1 MRHRLDPLL
10 RPASIAVLG
19 ASERADTVG
28 RTSVEN
34 LRRSGFTGPL
44 FAVNPRYTSVCGV
57 PCFASLAALPQT
69 VEHVVFAISDARVE
83 AALDE
88 AIAHGA
94 RALTLMSAL
103 VLAQDREP
111 QLRERVLAKI
121 RAAGLMVCGANGMG
135 FYNFT
140 DSVWICGFETRQHAR
155 AGHVTYIS
163 HSGSGMCGIVDCEER
178 IDFNLVVST
187 GQELVVSMDEYLD
200 FALDQ
205 PATRVVGLFMETAR
219 NPFGLMRAFEKA
231 RQRRI
236 PIVALKVGR
245 TDLSARLTESH
256 SGAIAGED
264 GVYQALFDR
273 YGVQRVQDMDQLAT
287 ALIMFAQPHPV
298 GAGGLVSIH
307 DSGGERQLLIDL
319 AHDAQVPLTQLN
331 AASTDKLAALL
342 DPGLPV
348 INPLD
353 AWSTGGPD
361 YHTGMQD
368 CFSALMCDPDAAF
381 GAVIHDR
388 VASGGIHPSY
398 PDYLRAGHQASGKPA
413 FLVSNR
419 QGTGADPQVIATTRA
434 GFPVID
440 GVAPFLRGAKCLLD
454 YRDYLARDPL
464 ARDQLRQQRTAP
476 ARSALL
482 PGPPAAL
489 ARWRARLEDHTT
501 LDESEALQLLG
512 EFHLPANPSGI
523 VRSAAEACAL
533 AQQLG
538 YPIVLKTA
546 MRGINHKSEQ
556 GGVQLGIRDEAGL
569 RAAYQDLASRLGP
582 RALIAPMLDAQGVEM
597 LLGMIHDEQ
606 FGPVVL
612 LGFGGVHVEA
622 LADVVYALPPFETD
636 EAGRLVQRLKN
647 AALLRSPRH
656 KRPLALDEF
665 CSVAARFS
673 ALVAELGDSLS
684 EMDLNPVIV
693 HAEGCT
699 IVDALIIARRQTL

>member
-44 FAVNPRYTSVCGV
+44 FAVNPRYSSVCGV
-57 PCFASLAALPQT
+57 PCFPSLAALPET
-69 VEHVVFAISDARVE
+69 VEHIVFAVSDERIE

-94 RALTLMSAL
+94 RAATLMSAL
-103 VLAQDREP
+103 LLAQDQEP
-111 QLRERVLAKI
+111 LLRERVLAKI
-121 RAAGLMVCGANGMG
+121 RAAKLVVCGANGMG

-140 DSVWICGFETRQHAR
+140 DSVWVCGFETREHAR
-155 AGHVTYIS
+155 TGNVAYIS

-219 NPFGLMRAFEKA
+219 NPSGLTRAFAKA
-231 RQRRI
+231 LQRRI

-245 TDLSARLTESH
+245 TELSARLTESH

-264 GVYQALFDR
+264 GAYQALFDR

-331 AASTDKLAALL
+331 AASRAKLAALL

-368 CFSALMCDPDAAF
+368 CFSALMSDPAAAF

-388 VASGGIHPSY
+388 VAGGGIHPSY
-398 PDYLRAGHQASGKPA
+398 PDYLRAGHKASGKPA
-413 FLVSNR
+413 FLVANR
-419 QGTGADPQVIATTRA
+419 HAIVDHGAEGGSGIAHQGAEAV
-434 GFPVID
+434 
-440 GVAPFLRGAKCLLD
+440 LRGAKCLLD
-454 YRDYLARDPL
+454 YRDHV
-464 ARDQLRQQRTAP
+464 ARDQLAQQRTTG
-476 ARSALL
+476 ARSAPL
-482 PGPPAAL
+482 PAPPATL
-489 ARWRARLEDHTT
+489 APWRARLEAAST
-501 LDESEALQLLG
+501 LDESEAQQLLSD
-512 EFHLPANPSGI
+512 FQLPANPSRI
-523 VRSAAEACAL
+523 VDSAAQARAV
-533 AQQLG
+533 AQELG
-538 YPIVLKTA
+538 YPVVLKTA
-546 MRGINHKSEQ
+546 MRGLNHKSDQ
-556 GGVQLGIRDEAGL
+556 GGVQLGIRDAAGL
-569 RAAYQDLASRLGP
+569 SAAYQELASRLGP
-582 RALIAPMLDAQGVEM
+582 RALVAPMIGAQGVEM
-597 LLGMIHDEQ
+597 LLGMIHDQQ

-622 LADVVYALPPFETD
+622 LADVVYALPPFDAD
-636 EAGRLVQRLKN
+636 EADRLMQRLKN

-665 CSVAARFS
+665 CSVAARFA

-693 HAEGCT
+693 HADGCT

>member
-34 LRRSGFTGPL
+34 LRRSGFAGPMY
-44 FAVNPRYTSVCGV
+44 AVNPRYSSVCGV
-57 PCFASLAALPQT
+57 PCFPSLAALPAP
-69 VEHVVFAISDARVE
+69 VEHVVFAVSDERVE

-88 AIAHGA
+88 TIAHGA
-94 RALTLMSAL
+94 RAVTLMSAL

-111 QLRERVLAKI
+111 PLRERVLAKI
-121 RAAGLMVCGANGMG
+121 RAAGLVVCGANGMG

-140 DSVWICGFETRQHAR
+140 DSVWVCGFETREHAH
-155 AGHVTYIS
+155 AGNVAYIS

-219 NPFGLMRAFEKA
+219 NPSGLKRAFAKA
-231 RQRRI
+231 LQRRI

-245 TDLSARLTESH
+245 TELSARLTESH

-264 GVYQALFDR
+264 GAYQALFDR

-287 ALIMFAQPHPV
+287 ALIMFAQPHPI

-331 AASTDKLAALL
+331 AASTARLAALL
-342 DPGLPV
+342 DPGLPA

-361 YHTGMQD
+361 YHSGMQN
-368 CFSALMCDPDAAF
+368 CFSALMSDPAAAF

-388 VASGGIHPSY
+388 VAGGGIHPSY

-413 FLVSNR
+413 FLVANH
-419 QGTGADPQVIATTRA
+419 QGTGADPQVMAVTRA

-440 GVAPFLRGAKCLLD
+440 GVAAFLRGARCLLD
-454 YRDYLARDPL
+454 YRDHL
-464 ARDQLRQQRTAP
+464 ARDQLAQQRMTG

-482 PGPPAAL
+482 PLPPAAL
-489 ARWRARLEDHTT
+489 ARWRARLAAAST
-501 LDESEALQLLG
+501 LDEIEAQQLLG
-512 EFHLPANPSGI
+512 EFQLPANPSHI
-523 VRSAAEACAL
+523 VGGAAEARAV
-533 AQQLG
+533 ARELG
-538 YPIVLKTA
+538 YPVVLKTA
-546 MRGINHKSEQ
+546 MPGISHKSDQ
-556 GGVQLGIRDEAGL
+556 GGVQLGIRDEATL
-569 RAAYQDLASRLGP
+569 NAAYQDLASRLGP
-582 RALIAPMLDAQGVEM
+582 RALVAPMVGAQGVEM
-597 LLGMIHDEQ
+597 LLGMIHDQQ

-622 LADVVYALPPFETD
+622 LADVVYALPPFDAD

-656 KRPLALDEF
+656 ERPLALAEF
-665 CSVAARFS
+665 CVVAARFA

-693 HAEGCT
+693 HADGCT
-699 IVDALIIARRQTL
+699 IADALIIARRQTL